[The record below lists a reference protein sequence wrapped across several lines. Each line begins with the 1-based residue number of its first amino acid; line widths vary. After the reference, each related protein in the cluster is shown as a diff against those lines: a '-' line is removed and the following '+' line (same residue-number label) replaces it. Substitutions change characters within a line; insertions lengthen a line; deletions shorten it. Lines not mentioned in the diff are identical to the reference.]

1 MTTIEREELMTR
13 RETLMDDARRLGSL
27 IDNLIEQQ
35 KDILDRLEYINARLK
50 GAENETE

>member
-1 MTTIEREELMTR
+1 MTRIDIEELMTR

-27 IDNLIEQQ
+27 IENLIEQQ

-50 GAENETE
+50 GVQNDAE